1 MSTPHRRR
9 GGCLLITVLI
19 AVLAL
24 SGCGRVV
31 VLDGTAAPRYPQPP
45 TPDIAQ
51 LPELPAYKGAPT
63 WSEFKDGVAKAIA
76 TGVKNGAVTDHAR
89 LDQIVDKLTDG
100 DHDNPGVRVVMAT
113 VLSMAKKQSKAPAQ
127 IAKSGR
133 TAEDGAVAWAPCGD
147 DGLECASLKVPL
159 DYDKPNG
166 DTIEIKLDRYEAKKP
181 GKRIGVLL
189 GNPGGPG
196 GSGIDFL
203 PAWYGGLSN
212 EIKDSFDVVSFDPRG
227 VGQSDPFY
235 CGPVTG
241 SSDVNPNPKTSAEES
256 AYTEQAAKFA
266 DACAKAGTDVLGHM
280 GTKDVA
286 RDMEKIR
293 TAMGEDQISYVGY
306 SYGTAIGQTYA
317 NMFPDKVRAF
327 VLDGVMDPALTKQQL
342 SSAQTAAFDKALH
355 RFTGSCEKVCIG
367 LAQYLTATL
376 EDDNIKSKYL
386 TSSDYVD
393 QTYLNIGISA
403 ALYSAKR
410 WPYLGWALRQAAAD
424 KDGTLLAL
432 SVDDYTGRSIFSG
445 EYTSNGDDSYSAVM
459 CRDFATSSLDDAYAM
474 SRSGNRLHPV
484 FANRPDVI
492 CNEWPVPPDPLGA
505 LTWPKGT
512 PVLLVSTTGDPATPH
527 EMGKSVAAR
536 NPSAVLLTHN
546 GDGHT
551 AYSNGDSCIDDKVNA
566 FLIDVEAP
574 KKGTVCK

>member
-1 MSTPHRRR
+1 MSTPYRRR
-9 GGCLLITVLI
+9 GVYLLITALVAI
-19 AVLAL
+19 LAL

-31 VLDGTAAPRYPQPP
+31 VLDGTAAPRYPQPDA
-45 TPDIAQ
+45 PDVAK
-51 LPELPAYKGAPT
+51 LPDLPAYKNTLT
-63 WSEFKDGVAKAIA
+63 WSEFKDGVAKAIS
-76 TGVKNGAVTDHAR
+76 TGVKNGAVTDHSR
-89 LDQIVDKLTDG
+89 IDQIVYKLADA
-100 DHDNPGVRVVMAT
+100 DHDDPGVQVVMAT
-113 VLSMAKKQSKAPAQ
+113 VLSMAKTQSKAPAQ
-127 IAKSGR
+127 IAESGR
-133 TAEDGAVAWAPCGD
+133 SAEDGALAWAPCGD

-159 DYDKPNG
+159 DYDNPG
-166 DTIEIKLDRYEAKKP
+166 DTIEIKLDRYKAKDP
-181 GKRIGVLL
+181 DKRIGVLL

-203 PAWYGGLSN
+203 PAWYGGLSD

-235 CGPVTG
+235 CGPVSG
-241 SSDVNPNPKTSAEES
+241 SSDVNPDPKTKAEED
-256 AYTEQAAKFA
+256 AYTEQAGKFA
-266 DACAKAGTDVLGHM
+266 DACAKAGKDMLKHM

-286 RDMEKIR
+286 RDVEKIR

-317 NMFPDKVRAF
+317 NMFPGKVRAF
-327 VLDGVMDPALTKQQL
+327 VLDGVMNTAVTKQQL
-342 SSAQTAAFDKALH
+342 SSAQTAAFDKALR
-355 RFTGSCEKVCIG
+355 RFSGSCEKVCTG
-367 LAQYLTATL
+367 LAQYLTTKL
-376 EDDNIKSKYL
+376 QDDNIESKYL
-386 TSSDYVD
+386 SSSDYVD

-410 WPYLGWALRQAAAD
+410 WPYLAWALREAAAD
-424 KDGTLLAL
+424 SDGTLLAL

-445 EYTSNGDDSYSAVM
+445 EYTSNGDDSFSAVM

-474 SRSGNRLHPV
+474 SRSDNRLHPV

-536 NPSAVLLTHN
+536 NPSAVLLTHD

-551 AYSNGDSCIDDKVNA
+551 AYSNGDSCIDDKVNK
-566 FLIDVEAP
+566 FLLDVKAP